1 MEPGAQS
8 NPSQSGG
15 NNPSGTSGASGN
27 GGSTSG
33 GTSSG
38 GNPPVATPGGE
49 PQGSPKQSAS
59 AKTGN
64 LADARQLDTV
74 QNKRN
79 ERNNILNQSGDGY
92 IADGDAFSNSITKEF
107 LDFNFLGDSKED
119 KARFTKGVKFLAKAI
134 MWRLSHG
141 AKNNK
146 NQSANVNVDFV
157 SLVGGN
163 SALGIGDDNVYR
175 FFNFEKAKF
184 RIRGNFLTEI
194 ITATNGNEIEIPIAV
209 LKDTG
214 LAKDSGYELTIDQ
227 LNIDVIAKADKFS
240 TNGEDRFKV
249 SEVFDMDFVNT
260 NGGVSVLFVVKDKVA
275 DTNKGFANANKG
287 KAMLAIPNDPSRSL
301 NDSLKLTIE
310 DGNVTYYGQKDAV
323 VNIGV
328 QNTIDFSAF
337 VEIADA
343 KFNFVSKNGNREEAQ

>member
-92 IADGDAFSNSITKEF
+92 IADVDSFSNSITKEF

-134 MWRLSHG
+134 MWRLSHE

-214 LAKDSGYELTIDQ
+214 LAKDSGYEL
-227 LNIDVIAKADKFS
+227 
-240 TNGEDRFKV
+240 
-249 SEVFDMDFVNT
+249 
-260 NGGVSVLFVVKDKVA
+260 
-275 DTNKGFANANKG
+275 
-287 KAMLAIPNDPSRSL
+287 SL
-301 NDSLKLTIE
+301 IH
-310 DGNVTYYGQKDAV
+310 
-323 VNIGV
+323 I
-328 QNTIDFSAF
+328 
-337 VEIADA
+337 
-343 KFNFVSKNGNREEAQ
+343 